1 MDIKLPLNIVSPV
14 DLNRLVRELKS
25 LEEFFIAA
33 KSRPAGMDLK
43 LPTLTR
49 SLDEVAKENNYN
61 LLEEEH
67 RQTLYKQLSQIVGDA
82 PLIHISFA
90 AEPSPKA
97 LEKLIMWFRTN
108 IHSYTLL
115 QVGLQPTI
123 AAGCVVRTT
132 NKVFDMS
139 LREHLHQQQKFLAQL
154 IDTAAKQ
161 K

>member
-1 MDIKLPLNIVSPV
+1 MEIKLPLNIISKV
-14 DLNRLVRELKS
+14 DVARLARELKS
-25 LEEFFIAA
+25 LDDFFVAA
-33 KSRPAGMDLK
+33 KSRPAGTDLR
-43 LPTLTR
+43 LPTLSR
-49 SLDEVAKENNYN
+49 SLNDVAKDNNYS

-67 RQTLYKQLSQIVGDA
+67 RKTLYKQLNQIIGSA

-97 LEKLIMWFRTN
+97 LEKLLVWFRTN
-108 IHSYTLL
+108 IHSYALL

-154 IDTAAKQ
+154 IDMAAK
-161 K
+161 KK